1 MKGLLI
7 RPPWIDLILSGR
19 KTWEMRSR
27 DTAHRGEFL
36 LIQSGSGLIVGQAN
50 LVGTQ
55 KLHPAQFGQT
65 KRHHCV
71 DDLALLNRWCYAWIL
86 EDIQKFDTP
95 IPYTHPQGAV
105 IWVQLPSF
113 DGAHFM
119 R

>member
-7 RPPWIDLILSGR
+7 RTPWINLILNGQ
-19 KTWEMRSR
+19 KKWEMRSR
-27 DTAHRGEFL
+27 DTTHRGEFL

-65 KRHHCV
+65 KRYHCV
-71 DDLALLNRWCYAWIL
+71 DDLALLNRWCYAGYWKIFKSL
-86 EDIQKFDTP
+86 IPPSHTRTP
-95 IPYTHPQGAV
+95 KG
-105 IWVQLPSF
+105 
-113 DGAHFM
+113 